1 MGKYAQANLIHATAH
16 RPVDREFEI
25 LDRTKFGRGDK
36 AKVDALGKGNF
47 AWSNAEN
54 AWVRMKGIHE
64 AEVDAKNA
72 INTNQFNLDSARD
85 ASLHNQKLS
94 QMGEQLKIDRDLIS
108 HREFERTYGEKK
120 RYTERQKAD
129 FDHINEVLD
138 NIEKQGTFT
147 PEELKELRAQ
157 AMLKQI
163 GIASSP
169 RLSLDESPIDFKPR
183 IYKDP
188 ESGRTFIQTKQDG
201 EWTEDIPVPT
211 PTPSVAETPSLT
223 DQDKVKFVQEMIK
236 NHMTIDD
243 AIKAWDR
250 IVPKTVGKV
259 GVSAPSSAL
268 AAAIGGLGTPQG
280 TPAPAPKG
288 KPSSGSLSD
297 YERKE

>member
-1 MGKYAQANLIHATAH
+1 MGKYAQANLIHAQTY
-16 RPVDREFEI
+16 RPVDREFQI
-25 LDRTKFGRGDK
+25 TRGENPKDGS
-36 AKVDALGKGNF
+36 VYSRGEKG
-47 AWSNAEN
+47 
-54 AWVRMKGIHE
+54 WVRMKGIHE

-85 ASLHNQKLS
+85 ASLHKQKLA

-236 NHMTIDD
+236 NGMTIDD

-250 IVPKTVGKV
+250 IAPKTGGKV
-259 GVSAPSSAL
+259 VGRATPSSAL

-280 TPAPAPKG
+280 TPAPKPKG

>member
-25 LDRTKFGRGDK
+25 TRGENPKDGS
-36 AKVDALGKGNF
+36 VYSRGEKG
-47 AWSNAEN
+47 
-54 AWVRMKGIHE
+54 WVRMKGIHE

-85 ASLHNQKLS
+85 ASLHKQKLS

-120 RYTERQKAD
+120 RYTARQKAD

-236 NHMTIDD
+236 NGMTIDD

-250 IVPKTVGKV
+250 IAPKTGGKV
-259 GVSAPSSAL
+259 VGRATPSSAL

-280 TPAPAPKG
+280 TPVAPKG
-288 KPSSGSLSD
+288 KSPSGSLKTSD